1 MIQREKGNF
10 SEYYDLRE
18 QNNDPRAMDTI
29 IFTSSLL
36 SWRRHF
42 PSTFRDHGTEVRLAA
57 ACS

>member
-36 SWRRHF
+36 
-42 PSTFRDHGTEVRLAA
+42 LAETL
-57 ACS
+57 SFNLP